1 MSQLSSQEATVL
13 TVNVGD
19 IDGSY
24 FASDL
29 PEPSESLKKKWLAR
43 WDNRLS

>member
-1 MSQLSSQEATVL
+1 MSQLSNQEAIVL
-13 TVNVGD
+13 IDNIGD

-29 PEPSESLKKKWLAR
+29 PEPSGSLKKKWLAR